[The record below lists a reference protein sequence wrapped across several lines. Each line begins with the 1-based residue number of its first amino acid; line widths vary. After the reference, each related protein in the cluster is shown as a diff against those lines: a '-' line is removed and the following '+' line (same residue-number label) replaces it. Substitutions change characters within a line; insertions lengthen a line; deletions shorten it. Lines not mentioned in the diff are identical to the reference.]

1 MIWKFFSNPIICLDG
16 DQSGQNAALRIAEKL
31 LPFIN
36 ESNKIYFSIM
46 PEGLDPD
53 DYIKKNGKEK
63 FLELL
68 KEKNIIQSFI
78 WNNYIDKIDKN
89 NPFEISKFEKEI
101 KRVCY
106 SIKDETL
113 KKYVLEDFLSKIKNL
128 TPIQNSKRSFTHFK
142 KSKDYHLLNET
153 KSLYKKRN
161 HLSKIQLKEFA
172 ILFIMLNHFDVA
184 YEKASDLSKV
194 EFESKV
200 NENLKN
206 DIIKSFHA
214 EEDTE
219 LLKSKILRQ
228 HEELIT
234 EIQENSSIQIIL
246 VNKNNESIAE
256 LLSELLIE
264 FQELKN
270 QKKIE
275 SLEKDLVNNLDENS
289 FSELIKLKSQINRE

>member
-1 MIWKFFSNPIICLDG
+1 MEIFSNPIICLDG

-46 PEGLDPD
+46 PDGFDPD
-53 DYIKKNGKEK
+53 DYIKKNSKEK
-63 FLELL
+63 FLQLL

-101 KRVCY
+101 KKVCY

-142 KSKDYHLLNET
+142 NFKKSKDYHLLNET
-153 KSLYKKRN
+153 KSLYKKKN

-184 YEKASDLSKV
+184 LEKASDLSKV

-200 NENLKN
+200 NESLKN
-206 DIIKSFHA
+206 DILKSFHA
-214 EEDTE
+214 EKGTE
-219 LLKSKILRQ
+219 CS
-228 HEELIT
+228 
-234 EIQENSSIQIIL
+234 
-246 VNKNNESIAE
+246 
-256 LLSELLIE
+256 
-264 FQELKN
+264 N
-270 QKKIE
+270 QKFK
-275 SLEKDLVNNLDENS
+275 
-289 FSELIKLKSQINRE
+289 